1 MAKRRSHPVIPIVII
16 AGPTAVGKTAIALQ
30 LAGCMQGEIVGAD
43 SRQIYCA
50 MNIGTAKPTPEELD
64 RIPHHLIDIR
74 QPDEVYSAADFARD
88 ASARIHEMADR
99 GTLPFVVGGTGL
111 YIHALL
117 YGLFEGPG
125 KDAEFRTGMRALA
138 DIHGKAFLH
147 QELQRV
153 DPPSAERLHPND
165 TLRIIRA
172 LEVFHLTGTPISE
185 HQALYTKPLGEFESC
200 LLVLNAPRPILYE
213 RIDERVE
220 RMVADGLF
228 QEVEHLRQ
236 QSYHRELSSMSSV
249 GYKEVLD
256 FFDGKHDRDTTVS
269 LIKRNTRRYAKRQ
282 LTWFKKYQ
290 DACWIEYD
298 PSEGF
303 DGMYDRCLQK
313 ILAWKNTVKRDT

>member
-1 MAKRRSHPVIPIVII
+1 VIPVVII
-16 AGPTAVGKTAIALQ
+16 AGPTAVGKTAIALR
-30 LAGCMQGEIVGAD
+30 LAERMRGEIIGAD
-43 SRQIYCA
+43 SRQIYRA
-50 MNIGTAKPTPEELD
+50 MNIGTAKPTPEELA
-64 RIPHHLIDIR
+64 RVPHHLIDIR
-74 QPDEVYSAADFARD
+74 QPDEAYSAADFARD
-88 ASARIHEMADR
+88 ASARIHTMADR
-99 GTLPFVVGGTGL
+99 ETLPFVVGGTGL

-125 KDAEFRTGMRALA
+125 KDSEFRAEMRTLV
-138 DIHGKAFLH
+138 DTHGKAFLH

-153 DPPSAERLHPND
+153 DPSSAERLHPND
-165 TLRIIRA
+165 TLRVIRA
-172 LEVFHLTGTPISE
+172 LEVHHLTGVPISE

-228 QEVEHLRQ
+228 EEVENLVQ
-236 QSYHRELSSMSSV
+236 QGYHRGLSSMSSV
-249 GYKEVLD
+249 GYAEVLD
-256 FFDGKHDRDTTVS
+256 FFDGKHDHDTAVS

-298 PSEGF
+298 PAEGF
-303 DGMYDRCLQK
+303 NGVYDRCLQK
-313 ILAWKNTVKRDT
+313 ILAWKSRSQFPG